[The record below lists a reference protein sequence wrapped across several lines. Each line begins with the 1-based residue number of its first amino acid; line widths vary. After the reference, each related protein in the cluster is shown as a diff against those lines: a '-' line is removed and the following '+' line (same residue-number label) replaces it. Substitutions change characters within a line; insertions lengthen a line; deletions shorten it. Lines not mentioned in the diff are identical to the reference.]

1 MMKIYNTLSRRK
13 EKFKPLENNT
23 VKIYV
28 CGPTVYDHSHIGHFK
43 TFVFFDFLVRYL
55 REKGFKVKYVM
66 NITDVDDKI
75 ISRANKE
82 RKTIF
87 EYVKPYIQ
95 SFMEDIDKLH
105 LLKPSY
111 MPRATEHIHDIIKL
125 IERLLEKGYAYTSDS
140 NVYFDVLKFKD
151 YGKLSRIKRENMPV
165 TEEPGKR
172 NPVDFALWKAWK
184 PGEPYWEAPWGRG
197 RPGWHIECSVMAMK
211 YLGETI
217 DIHGGGSDLIFPHH
231 ENEIAQSEAA
241 TGRQFVRYWIHVGTL
256 NFKEEKM
263 SKSIGNVITIKEIL
277 KKYHPDVLRLYYF
290 SIYYRKPQNF
300 SWEDLDNINKMY
312 SRITRIYENLLE
324 TFEKASENSNN
335 RKIDVID
342 EFERKFLDAL
352 DDDMN
357 TPKALAVFNKFTRWL
372 ASYISESPDKKT
384 LQRAV
389 EFYDKFR
396 RIAGVLEE
404 VKRELD
410 LGKDA
415 LQLLNIIINVRKEL
429 RKRKIFDLADYI
441 RAELGKLGIELEDI
455 GLETRVRYTK

>member
-1 MMKIYNTLSRRK
+1 MKIYNTLSRKK
-13 EKFKPLENNT
+13 EKFKPLESNT

-55 REKGFKVKYVM
+55 REKGFKVEYVM
-66 NITDVDDKI
+66 NITDIDDKI
-75 ISRANKE
+75 INRANKE
-82 RKTIF
+82 GKTIF

-95 SFMEDIDKLH
+95 SFMEDLDKLH

-111 MPRATEHIHDIIKL
+111 MPRATEHIHDMIKL
-125 IERLLEKGYAYTSDS
+125 IERLLEKGYAYTSDG

-165 TEEPGKR
+165 AEEPGKR
-172 NPVDFALWKAWK
+172 NPIDFALWKAWK

-312 SRITRIYENLLE
+312 SRIARIYENLLE

-372 ASYISESPDKKT
+372 ASYVSESPDKKT

-410 LGKDA
+410 LGKEA